1 MKKKRILL
9 MTLALCLII
18 IMIPTASFAGMDQ
31 EKDVVAMIGNVE
43 YTDLQEA
50 INDVKNGGTI
60 KLVDDVYGG
69 GFDTEKSGMKFTLD
83 LNDNKIINGNEYW
96 ITLGISD
103 CNVTIKNG
111 SIVNEV
117 GADPE
122 TDEYLNIC
130 EAIYVNG
137 KVTLKNVN
145 LSTNGAGGVAIEV
158 ASKGVLNMT
167 GCKVEALG
175 GDSDENGA
183 FAEAVFVQEGGYIKA
198 SKCEFYALN
207 AQRAVETCS
216 KTILNNCK
224 AKALSYSVMAFE
236 GGNLQIAKGTYKAS
250 VSIEKGAKGTINGGY
265 FKDEEIALTVFGNAV
280 IKDGKFYGVENAVYV
295 NGGKVTVHKGYFS
308 ASNGKAWASKKNPTK
323 LDKVF
328 KIAKNAKVAQKNW
341 KSGKKSTIKVTSK

>member
-83 LNDNKIINGNEYW
+83 LNDNKIING
-96 ITLGISD
+96 
-103 CNVTIKNG
+103 
-111 SIVNEV
+111 
-117 GADPE
+117 
-122 TDEYLNIC
+122 DEYLNIC
-130 EAIYVNG
+130 EALYVNG

>member
-1 MKKKRILL
+1 MKTKRILL

-130 EAIYVNG
+130 EALYVNG

-236 GGNLQIAKGTYKAS
+236 G
-250 VSIEKGAKGTINGGY
+250 
-265 FKDEEIALTVFGNAV
+265 EI
-280 IKDGKFYGVENAVYV
+280 
-295 NGGKVTVHKGYFS
+295 
-308 ASNGKAWASKKNPTK
+308 SK
-323 LDKVF
+323 
-328 KIAKNAKVAQKNW
+328 
-341 KSGKKSTIKVTSK
+341 

>member
-1 MKKKRILL
+1 MKTKRILL

-130 EAIYVNG
+130 EALYVNG

-167 GCKVEALG
+167 G
-175 GDSDENGA
+175 
-183 FAEAVFVQEGGYIKA
+183 
-198 SKCEFYALN
+198 
-207 AQRAVETCS
+207 
-216 KTILNNCK
+216 
-224 AKALSYSVMAFE
+224 
-236 GGNLQIAKGTYKAS
+236 
-250 VSIEKGAKGTINGGY
+250 
-265 FKDEEIALTVFGNAV
+265 
-280 IKDGKFYGVENAVYV
+280 
-295 NGGKVTVHKGYFS
+295 
-308 ASNGKAWASKKNPTK
+308 
-323 LDKVF
+323 
-328 KIAKNAKVAQKNW
+328 
-341 KSGKKSTIKVTSK
+341 